1 MTNQHAH
8 HDPGA
13 PGTGA
18 PWWRSRSGIVLLGFL
33 AVAAFFLLTEHT
45 AHVFGALP
53 WLLLLAC
60 PLMHLFMHGGHG
72 HGGHGHGGHGGRS
85 GDAGRPDRGGSP

>member
-1 MTNQHAH
+1 MTHGHANQNAEAH
-8 HDPGA
+8 GPEGS
-13 PGTGA
+13 
-18 PWWRSRSGIVLLGFL
+18 WWRSKSGIVLLGFL

-53 WLLLLAC
+53 WLLLAAC

-72 HGGHGHGGHGGRS
+72 GHGHSGRS
-85 GDAGRPDRGGSP
+85 DDTGSDKGGSP